1 MNYSRGFLTTFEVID
16 YCENLIKVMD
26 SFFQKNTDTL
36 SPRISRDP
44 YGSRTLWAQD
54 SDSEK
59 RQRN

>member
-36 SPRISRDP
+36 SPRISRDSSTDP

-54 SDSEK
+54 SDS
-59 RQRN
+59 